1 MIAFGVS
8 TLAASWLWL
17 LLSYTAPVSSNS
29 AGVTSS
35 SGSADTWS
43 VPLLSARHVWQ
54 RKLEEQQQQ
63 RRAAGVTGTTDL
75 QVSQLYQGYGTHYV
89 DLWVG
94 TPIPQRQT
102 VIVDTGS
109 SVTAFPCKGCNEC
122 GFDDKAEYH
131 TDTYFDPSLSKTFT
145 PLSCN
150 ECRMGSCNS
159 HLDQC
164 SISMSYAEG
173 SSWNAYAATDFL
185 YAGGSH
191 SEPISPID
199 PLSAADGGKDN
210 AAKFEVEYTFGCQTR
225 LTGLFRTQ
233 LADGIMGMSNERNAF
248 WDQVYRS
255 GRVTKK
261 QFSLC
266 FSRQDFVDP
275 NGTPAG
281 AMTIGGYDSRLHS
294 SPMVF
299 AKEISRGQGFYT
311 VRLKNIYL
319 KQSSTDKEMIALHFK
334 ESQLNS
340 RGVIVDSGTTDTYFM
355 SVVAGP
361 FQKAWKEMTGKAFSN
376 NAMQFE
382 SKEDI
387 LALPTVVLQL
397 EGASKEYYESIY
409 GSVPTSSASMLTG
422 ETLDPAAP
430 YDVLVSIPPSHYM
443 EYDPNAD
450 KYTPRLY
457 MDEHSGTVL
466 GANTMQ
472 GHDVLFDMDNGYIGF
487 AESDCNIASALKEKP
502 SVPITTTSSKAEI
515 VGNVTDVVEDVP
527 TMDDVPEELSFPSEE
542 NNKEPI
548 TAETLSDPLLGDSKQ
563 PVDSEIV
570 LEYFDDMAEEEEL
583 EEELEEY
590 YEESGNFTKEYYEEY
605 YEELGNLTLSD
616 DETPLLSQNS
626 DTETQSSELD
636 VPEDDSEAMAQW
648 YFLLA
653 AVVAVGIV
661 SGGIILYRRSR
672 ANSQSRGGRMP
683 VPKNELEF
691 YDDDE
696 LEGVEIMSSRTG
708 R

>member
-1 MIAFGVS
+1 
-8 TLAASWLWL
+8 
-17 LLSYTAPVSSNS
+17 
-29 AGVTSS
+29 
-35 SGSADTWS
+35 
-43 VPLLSARHVWQ
+43 
-54 RKLEEQQQQ
+54 
-63 RRAAGVTGTTDL
+63 
-75 QVSQLYQGYGTHYV
+75 
-89 DLWVG
+89 
-94 TPIPQRQT
+94 
-102 VIVDTGS
+102 
-109 SVTAFPCKGCNEC
+109 
-122 GFDDKAEYH
+122 
-131 TDTYFDPSLSKTFT
+131 
-145 PLSCN
+145 
-150 ECRMGSCNS
+150 
-159 HLDQC
+159 
-164 SISMSYAEG
+164 
-173 SSWNAYAATDFL
+173 
-185 YAGGSH
+185 
-191 SEPISPID
+191 
-199 PLSAADGGKDN
+199 
-210 AAKFEVEYTFGCQTR
+210 
-225 LTGLFRTQ
+225 
-233 LADGIMGMSNERNAF
+233 MSNERNAF

-255 GRVTKK
+255 GRVSKK

-319 KQSSTDKEMIALHFK
+319 KQSSTDKEMVALPFK

-361 FQKAWKEMTGKAFSN
+361 FQKAWQEMTGKAFSN

-397 EGASKEYYESIY
+397 EGASKEYYESLY
-409 GSVPTSSASMLTG
+409 GSVPTSSTSMLTG

-430 YDVLVSIPPSHYM
+430 YDILVSIPPSHYM

-487 AESDCNIASALKEKP
+487 AQSDCNIASAIKEKP
-502 SVPITTTSSKAEI
+502 IAPITITSSKAEI
-515 VGNVTDVVEDVP
+515 VGNVSDVVEDVP
-527 TMDDVPEELSFPSEE
+527 AMDDIPEELSFPSEE
-542 NNKEPI
+542 NNKEPT
-548 TAETLSDPLLGDSKQ
+548 TAETETYDALSDPLLGDSEQ
-563 PVDSEIV
+563 PVDSEIG
-570 LEYFDDMAEEEEL
+570 LEDFDDMVEEEEL
-583 EEELEEY
+583 EEELDEY
-590 YEESGNFTKEYYEEY
+590 YEESGTFTNEELGVEEY
-605 YEELGNLTLSD
+605 YEYYEGLGNTTLSD
-616 DETPLLSQNS
+616 GETPLLSQS
-626 DTETQSSELD
+626 LDTETQSSEVD
-636 VPEDDSEAMAQW
+636 VPKDDSEAMTKW
-648 YFLLA
+648 YLLLA
-653 AVVAVGIV
+653 AVVAVGTV
-661 SGGIILYRRSR
+661 SAGIILYRRSR

-708 R
+708 RFVL